1 MKKQLQIYLAV
12 ISFIS
17 LTCCNEQVQTNNPAN
32 DIKKLDGKLKITKSI
47 SEKIDTLFAINAPSR
62 IVRKI
67 RKSKNGNLLI
77 TAFTDVIEF
86 DGETFSK
93 IPKPVGI
100 ESLDAFDA
108 LEDSKG
114 NIWIASTS
122 YGVFRYNGSDFTN
135 FTTDNGLIHNRT
147 IDIHQDKTGNI
158 WIATMGGVSYYNG
171 KTFDNFTTKEGLT
184 NNDVNTIMEDKT
196 GKIWFG
202 TRGTLCV
209 YNPLTSKF
217 TQVTNKDGNLFKN
230 VWTLIEDS
238 KGNIWI
244 GGENGLSRYDG
255 LIFTNITTEFVSC
268 VYEDKIGNIW
278 TISSEGSL
286 KRYDENSLVNL
297 KPFSTEIYKNN
308 SMSFRVIEDKEGEIW
323 VGTLQGV
330 FNYDGISINYLKTS
344 NNQVEKKLPRTMAI
358 INMGFGA

>member
-1 MKKQLQIYLAV
+1 MKNQFKIYLVTILVIFLTSCNGQNQTNSSTNHLKQLD
-12 ISFIS
+12 
-17 LTCCNEQVQTNNPAN
+17 N
-32 DIKKLDGKLKITKSI
+32 KLGITKSTI
-47 SEKIDTLFAINAPSR
+47 QKIDTLFTINAPSR
-62 IVRKI
+62 MVRKI
-67 RKSKNGNLLI
+67 RKNKKGNLLI

-100 ESLDAFDA
+100 ESFDAFDA

-114 NIWIASTS
+114 NIWIASTR
-122 YGVFRYNGSDFTN
+122 YGVFRYNGNNFTN

-147 IDIHQDKTGNI
+147 MDIHQDKIGNI

-202 TRGTLCV
+202 TRGTLCL

-217 TQVTNKDGNLFKN
+217 TQVTDKEGNSFKN

-244 GGENGLSRYDG
+244 GGEDGLSRYDG
-255 LIFTNITTEFVSC
+255 LIFTNLTTEFVSC

-286 KRYDENSLVNL
+286 KQYNESSLVNL
-297 KPFSTEIYKNN
+297 KPVSTEIYKNN
-308 SMSFRVIEDKEGEIW
+308 SMSFRVIEDKAGKIW

-330 FNYDGISINYLKTS
+330 FNYDGKSINYLK
-344 NNQVEKKLPRTMAI
+344 NIE
-358 INMGFGA
+358 